1 MLAQQ
6 DARALYC
13 GELACGLELD
23 RRKEAVDSQWNPG
36 KSSRGAGPREEQFLL
51 TWRLCLESPMVQREQ
66 AVSCGFP
73 AKENLP
79 EAPLLIRH
87 KEAGWDL
94 EGSAFCELCHK
105 LRASVPLSNLGR
117 LCNIKYSKEEK
128 KNQLSPPLLICSTI
142 LLPASC
148 HH

>member
-1 MLAQQ
+1 MEERGVLAQQ
-6 DARALYC
+6 DAQ
-13 GELACGLELD
+13 ELACGLELD
-23 RRKEAVDSQWNPG
+23 RKKEAVDSQWNPG

-142 LLPASC
+142 LFPASC